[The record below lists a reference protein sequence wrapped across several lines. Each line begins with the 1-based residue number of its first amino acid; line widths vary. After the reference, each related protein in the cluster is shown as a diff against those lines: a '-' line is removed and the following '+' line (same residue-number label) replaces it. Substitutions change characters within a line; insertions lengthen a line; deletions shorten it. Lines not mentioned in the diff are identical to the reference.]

1 MFAGVF
7 LLGIIIVSYDIA
19 THTTFPG
26 AKPQLRE
33 RILDQY
39 STDSL
44 SLDSLVD
51 YP

>member
-7 LLGIIIVSYDIA
+7 LLLIIIVSYDIA

-39 STDSL
+39 SSDSL
-44 SLDSLVD
+44 SRDSISG